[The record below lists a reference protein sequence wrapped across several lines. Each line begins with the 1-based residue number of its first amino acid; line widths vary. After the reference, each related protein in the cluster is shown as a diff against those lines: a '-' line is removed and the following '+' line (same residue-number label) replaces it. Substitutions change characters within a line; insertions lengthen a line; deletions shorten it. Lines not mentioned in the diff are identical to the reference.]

1 MLPNLTNMIA
11 NFWNR
16 VLDWFEDRRDRTK
29 LVRSFN
35 KAAKSAFITGAVP
48 TLLSAS
54 FSKGDRSYK
63 HQHSHWRYSGFRI
76 VAFSGQQL
84 SRPELKDVGLT
95 VLQNPELSRQLVV
108 LGFDTLEVQP
118 NVGTFGLKWEL
129 RDFMMLR

>member
-1 MLPNLTNMIA
+1 MIV

-16 VLDWFEDRRDRTK
+16 ILDWFEDRRDRTQ

-35 KAAKSAFITGAVP
+35 RAAKSAFIKGAVP

-54 FSKGDRSYK
+54 VSRGDRAYR
-63 HQHSHWRYSGFRI
+63 HQHSHWLYSGFRL
-76 VAFSGQQL
+76 VAFSGKQL

-108 LGFDTLEVQP
+108 LGFDTLEVQA
-118 NVGTFGLKWEL
+118 NVGQFGLKWEL
-129 RDFMMLR
+129 KDFMMLD

>member
-1 MLPNLTNMIA
+1 MIA

-35 KAAKSAFITGAVP
+35 KAAKAAFISGAVP

-54 FSKGDRSYK
+54 VSRGDRSYK
-63 HQHSHWRYSGFRI
+63 HQHSHWMYSGFRI

-84 SRPELKDVGLT
+84 SRPELKEVGLT

>member
-1 MLPNLTNMIA
+1 MIA

-16 VLDWFEDRRDRTK
+16 ILDWFEDRKDRTI

-35 KAAKSAFITGAVP
+35 KAAKAAFISGAVP
-48 TLLSAS
+48 TLLTAS
-54 FSKGDRSYK
+54 VSRGDSSYR
-63 HQHSHWRYSGFRI
+63 HQHSHWLFSGFRI
-76 VAFSGQQL
+76 VAFSGRQL

-118 NVGTFGLKWEL
+118 NVGQFGLKWEL
-129 RDFMMLR
+129 RDHMMIG